1 MNRVV
6 LTGRI
11 ANDLDLKATQNGNYV
26 CQFNLATN
34 RPVNRDG
41 ERQADFITCVVFGVQ
56 AENLKKYQGKGSLI
70 AVSGEMRVD
79 QWKNEQGEN
88 RYKTY
93 VLANNIEFLES
104 KKTAIDEQIDKEI
117 EEAVKESDPYA
128 DFGQQM
134 QINESDLPF

>member
-1 MNRVV
+1 MNRVI

-11 ANDLDLKATQNGNYV
+11 VKDLELRKTNNNTSV
-26 CQFNLATN
+26 CEFTLATN
-34 RPVNRDG
+34 RPVVRDT

-56 AENLKKYQGKGSLI
+56 AENLQKYQGKGSLI

-93 VLANNIEFLES
+93 VLINNVEFLES

-134 QINESDLPF
+134 KIDESDLPF